1 MFKES
6 QPSKVS
12 TQKKPSDWALE
23 STCPK
28 GQKPGPL
35 PGYGSAKVK
44 AGKHHK

>member
-1 MFKES
+1 MFKSS
-6 QPSKVS
+6 QTGLNKAK
-12 TQKKPSDWALE
+12 TPSDWAIQ

-35 PGYGSAKVK
+35 PSYKGANVK